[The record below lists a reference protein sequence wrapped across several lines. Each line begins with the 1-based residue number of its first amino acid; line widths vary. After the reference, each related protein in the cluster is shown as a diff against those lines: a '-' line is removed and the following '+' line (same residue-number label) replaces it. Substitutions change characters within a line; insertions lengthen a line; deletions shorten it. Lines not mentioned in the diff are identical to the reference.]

1 MVTASA
7 SQMEPLDAR
16 QVRNQAG
23 GFVYKTSQLQ
33 RLRRFF
39 CLGVEGGTYYAT
51 EKELSIENTTSII
64 QLIRSNGEAVVAEAK
79 KFSVEGRVAKEK
91 AIIFTLALCAR
102 LGDEKTKK
110 AAYSAL
116 NDICRIPTS
125 LFMFVGFCEAVS
137 TAGTGWGRAHRR
149 AVANWYNSKTPMD
162 LAMHITKYQNREGW
176 THLDLLRLSHTA
188 PTSPA
193 HALIF
198 HYIVKGQLDASSD
211 SQPTTGDLDTA
222 TVDSV
227 RGFLHAV
234 LQAKHATTPEELIPL
249 ITQHALVREHVP
261 TTLLGAR
268 AVWEH
273 LLIKMP
279 LMAMIRNLGKMSAL
293 GLFEDAGNTQ
303 RVTSRLQ
310 NEDALKRARIHPFN
324 VLVALKTY
332 AAGRGDK
339 GKLTWPVEES
349 IVDALDKAFY
359 LAFRNVE
366 PTNKRFCLAL
376 DVSGSMSC
384 GKVCGSTSLT
394 PRDACAAMALVTAAT
409 EPNHK
414 FVGFSHRLVPV
425 RITPDMRLD
434 AVVQTMQMI
443 PMGGTDCSLPIL
455 EALKRKKEFDTFI
468 IYTDNET
475 YYGSVHPSEA
485 LRQYR
490 AAVNPHAQL
499 IVVAFAV
506 TGFTIADPA
515 DKGMMDMAGFD
526 AAAPEVMRQFVLGE
540 I

>member
-198 HYIVKGQLDASSD
+198 
-211 SQPTTGDLDTA
+211 
-222 TVDSV
+222 
-227 RGFLHAV
+227 
-234 LQAKHATTPEELIPL
+234 
-249 ITQHALVREHVP
+249 
-261 TTLLGAR
+261 
-268 AVWEH
+268 
-273 LLIKMP
+273 
-279 LMAMIRNLGKMSAL
+279 
-293 GLFEDAGNTQ
+293 
-303 RVTSRLQ
+303 
-310 NEDALKRARIHPFN
+310 
-324 VLVALKTY
+324 
-332 AAGRGDK
+332 
-339 GKLTWPVEES
+339 
-349 IVDALDKAFY
+349 
-359 LAFRNVE
+359 RNVE